1 MVVTG
6 RAVADD
12 MAGKFEQIALNKVA
26 AQKKSADDVFNFEL
40 KNHGGR
46 IFQGRDVNFGSRS

>member
-26 AQKKSADDVFNFEL
+26 AQKEI
-40 KNHGGR
+40 GG
-46 IFQGRDVNFGSRS
+46 